1 MHRWKSLLG
10 MLMLV
15 LMIWAGTSA
24 HAAERTDAVAV
35 TAEIGHYEGDGDQ
48 VPADQHEG
56 VAHHHAPCADQHV
69 GALGTE
75 PSAYAVSG
83 ARSALLPERQSNAPG
98 REPEADLRPP
108 IA

>member
-1 MHRWKSLLG
+1 MLDLLSFRQEDR
-10 MLMLV
+10 V
-15 LMIWAGTSA
+15 L
-24 HAAERTDAVAV
+24 
-35 TAEIGHYEGDGDQ
+35 GDVGGQVRDPFQ

-69 GALGTE
+69 GELGTE